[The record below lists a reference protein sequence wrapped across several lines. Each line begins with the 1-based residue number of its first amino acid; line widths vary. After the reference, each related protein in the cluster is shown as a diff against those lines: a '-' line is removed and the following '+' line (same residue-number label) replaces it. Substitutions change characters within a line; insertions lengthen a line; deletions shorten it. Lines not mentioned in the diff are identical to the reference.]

1 MALPEQLKIRFCTTW
16 KGIVHDMVIECKLL
30 YQTFIEHLL
39 HARPYIEGSGISKD
53 KQEIALLL
61 DNKGP
66 LTHND
71 ELTNVY
77 FSR

>member
-1 MALPEQLKIRFCTTW
+1 MTW
-16 KGIVHDMVIECKLL
+16 KGIVHEMVIERKLL

-39 HARPYIEGSGISKD
+39 HARPCIKSSETSKD

-61 DNKGP
+61 DTQCL

-71 ELTNVY
+71 KPTNVY
-77 FSR
+77 S